1 MALTV
6 LQLQLQVLVLVL
18 VLNLVLP
25 ASASHYMSARS
36 TYHILGVDHRGNQM
50 VSGVILCLLLYNFV
64 DFQPVE
70 RKIKLILLIN

>member
-6 LQLQLQVLVLVL
+6 LQLQVLVL

-25 ASASHYMSARS
+25 ASASHFMSVKS
-36 TYHILGVDHRGNQM
+36 TYHNLGVDNRGNLM

-64 DFQPVE
+64 DFQPIE
-70 RKIKLILLIN
+70 KKIKQILVIN